1 MAKMTADEF
10 EAMAAAFKKLSKAQ
24 QGELAKILAQKKD
37 LTAATVEGLNALK
50 QEIAELNNWQESYD
64 EIYKRAKSIGEQNAL
79 NNLQTEIANQQAE
92 AANELS
98 LQKYKLYKQ
107 TVDAG
112 HALSGAHAAE
122 YAMLKKMLPQLQ
134 NIRKANLAVEDELG
148 PMIGIYTNLNVAV
161 SDHGKE
167 WQKLGGVIAKGLEEN
182 ATAQERLS
190 GRARRAAIVAENA
203 FHGLAT
209 QIGAQ
214 APAITKELEKWK
226 AAMGKGG
233 AAAAAYTLE
242 RAITQMTK
250 FADMGLSKLWS
261 TAKDLV
267 IQFDAQTKMVD
278 RQLQT
283 GPKVTAQIKEQYTAL
298 NELGVTME
306 EVAKAQMV
314 LTKTVTDFTLMT
326 DSQQMKLK
334 EAAIVA
340 GKLGQSME
348 DYGGG
353 VQTSMK
359 MMGQSM
365 EGAIQVQGELA
376 ATAQALG
383 RDQTEF
389 AADFAKSGSAL
400 AKFGTDGAQAF
411 KNLQHAAKISGME
424 MGKILQLTNKF
435 DTFESAAEMSGK
447 LNAALGGNF
456 VNAMDMMMDTD
467 PVSRFESVRDAILDS
482 GLSFDTMSYYQKQFY
497 TESLGLGD
505 VGDLAVLL
513 SGNMEDLAGSTNL
526 SAEALVEQKDRA
538 KSVMDIQMQLQAIL
552 ADNADVILDL
562 ADDFQDF
569 VTFMTSH
576 AKGMIRL
583 FIGWK
588 VATMGMAVVNTFFAA
603 SNTAVAA
610 SGKGAARSIGM
621 IAVAVAALAIPFMI
635 ASPSKLVLAMFAL
648 GAGIF
653 ILGKIGKGAAPG
665 VLAIGIAMVPLAF
678 SIMMIGTGVGIAAA
692 GLGLLAAGFS
702 LMFKAIDPVK
712 MLAFGAFA
720 GLMAMVSPLLPL
732 AALGLTGL
740 AGAMGLVA
748 GALVLM
754 APGLLVFT
762 AFTASMILLTT
773 SVDSLG
779 RVAEEFSNI
788 AAAIEEIPTVKAV
801 AVSVMATTMAEAAV
815 AAATAGPRALATQ
828 VTQIAGGS
836 PLASAGAPTA
846 AQNTS
851 LKATLKLDGD
861 ATTRFLKG
869 QAETVVGEIARS
881 AGG

>member
-1 MAKMTADEF
+1 MAKMTAAEF
-10 EAMAAAFKKLSKAQ
+10 EDFAERLKSLTKQQKNALQGILGTAKQTAEAHESTLASLKEQSSELEKIQHHYENAATAKIRGGKADEARAIALQVEAAKSQTLLDIEVETLRVLEAKVAEGKELEAEERERLAHLQKGAKSLEDQQKGYRKVEDTLGSLSDIYGHLSTIQFDRGGPMDDFLIAKINKGLERNASAWEKGLSKALSA
-24 QGELAKILAQKKD
+24 GVVFANFA
-37 LTAATVEGLNALK
+37 EGM
-50 QEIAELNNWQESYD
+50 
-64 EIYKRAKSIGEQNAL
+64 
-79 NNLQTEIANQQAE
+79 
-92 AANELS
+92 
-98 LQKYKLYKQ
+98 
-107 TVDAG
+107 V
-112 HALSGAHAAE
+112 
-122 YAMLKKMLPQLQ
+122 
-134 NIRKANLAVEDELG
+134 
-148 PMIGIYTNLNVAV
+148 
-161 SDHGKE
+161 
-167 WQKLGGVIAKGLEEN
+167 
-182 ATAQERLS
+182 
-190 GRARRAAIVAENA
+190 
-203 FHGLAT
+203 T

-214 APAITKELEKWK
+214 APKVTAELEGWR
-226 AAMGKGG
+226 AAMKKNQGV
-233 AAAAAYTLE
+233 AYGLQK
-242 RAITQMTK
+242 AMTQMTK
-250 FADMGLSKLWS
+250 LSDMGISKLWA
-261 TAKDLV
+261 TMKDLV
-267 IQFDAQTKMVD
+267 IQFDKQTKMVD

-283 GPKVTAQIKEQYTAL
+283 GPKVTEQIKQQYKAL
-298 NELGVTME
+298 NEYGVTME

-400 AKFGTDGAQAF
+400 AKFGTDGVQAF

-505 VGDLAVLL
+505 VGDLALLL

-552 ADNADVILDL
+552 ADNADVILD
-562 ADDFQDF
+562 FTKQMF
-569 VTFMTSH
+569 
-576 AKGMIRL
+576 GMID
-583 FIGWK
+583 FIAKHANLIIGLMITWK
-588 VATMGMAVVNTFFAA
+588 AMTIAMAISNFAFSASNKALGKSAFRAAIGLGVLAVVVAL
-603 SNTAVAA
+603 VAA
-610 SGKGAARSIGM
+610 AM
-621 IAVAVAALAIPFMI
+621 MF
-635 ASPSKLVLAMFAL
+635 ASPSKLVLGIVAL
-648 GAGIF
+648 AAGLWV
-653 ILGKIGKGAAPG
+653 LGKIGAGAAPG
-665 VLAIGIAMVPLAF
+665 VLAIGTAMVPLAF

-801 AVSVMATTMAEAAV
+801 AVSVMATTMAAAAV

-846 AQNTS
+846 AQNTN
-851 LKATLKLDGD
+851 LKATLKLEG
-861 ATTRFLKG
+861 AAVERFLKG
-869 QAETVVGEIARS
+869 QAETVVGEIAGS
-881 AGG
+881 ALP